1 MTGNTFFYA
10 VKKMRN
16 TRRIYLHTLKTAMR
30 VWCVCAG
37 CDMIIK
43 KEIEG

>member
-16 TRRIYLHTLKTAMR
+16 TKTDISAYAENGNAG
-30 VWCVCAG
+30 WCVCAG